1 MRIVSR
7 ILVLALAFL
16 AVTACVSRVG
26 PAGAPPVSTPPS
38 VSPIAGECDTAD
50 IDVTGAPGAEPVVT
64 LPTGCAPPS
73 RLLTRDL
80 IVGDGR
86 EARVGA
92 DIVVGYVMV
101 TWSDGKELDSS
112 WSGGENLPFAVE
124 NLGRANVISGWN
136 DGLPGIREGGRRLVV
151 VPPEHAYGE
160 AGSGEVDGADTL
172 VFVVD
177 ALTVRR

>member
-7 ILVLALAFL
+7 ILALSLAFL
-16 AVTACVSRVG
+16 ASAACVSRVG
-26 PAGAPPVSTPPS
+26 PAAAPPVSTPPS

-50 IDVTGAPGAEPVVT
+50 IEVAGSLGSEPVVT

-73 RLLTRDL
+73 RLLSRDL
-80 IVGDGR
+80 IVGTGPT
-86 EARVGA
+86 AGVGA
-92 DIVVGYVMV
+92 DIDVGYVMV

-112 WSGGENLPFAVE
+112 WSGGENLPFLVE

-136 DGLPGIREGGRRLVV
+136 EGLPGIREGGRRVVV

-160 AGSGEVDGADTL
+160 AGTGPVDGTDTL

-177 ALTVRR
+177 ALTVRS